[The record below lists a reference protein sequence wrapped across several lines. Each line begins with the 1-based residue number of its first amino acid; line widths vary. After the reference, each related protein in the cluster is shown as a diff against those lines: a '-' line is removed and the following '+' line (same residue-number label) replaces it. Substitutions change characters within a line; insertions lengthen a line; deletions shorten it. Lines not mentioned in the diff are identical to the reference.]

1 MTDLAIEETSG
12 VDHPAHLR
20 EGWLVMKSADG
31 VEGALNAILKHG
43 GGSHDQTSHGNWA
56 GGGGGAGGGMS
67 GSSGSGGSTSPS
79 ASGGSSSGWESSRSG
94 QRWSRLMDRADK
106 LDTSGRDSKHLG
118 GARGPRYDR
127 AVQRGV
133 KRLMDAERAL
143 SRGRRGDTQ
152 RANRFLAQA
161 KSNFDEAAMLNSN
174 ASDSAIADFRRRE
187 GEKLNKSAD
196 LQPIADELQ
205 VLKDKLS
212 ELRKSV
218 DTDPNLGSKNA
229 PSLKKE
235 NRMTPEEMREELD
248 KAYGRIEELEKEL
261 EKAIF
266 PSDDEDEMDKMDEE
280 DMEEEFM
287 KSAPAPVARAFAKAK
302 EAARSALAKAAAA
315 EAELTAQRESAADAE
330 AIEKARG
337 WDHLSLDAEEVGP
350 MLRRLGEQNDELAKS
365 VTALL
370 DSINGQAESANIF
383 AEIGKSATPVSLSG
397 DAVARLTSMA
407 KSLVDS
413 GKAATIEQ
421 GFAEVAMSNPD
432 LYTQYLTEKGA

>member
-20 EGWLVMKSADG
+20 EGWLVMKSADVNG
-31 VEGALNAILKHG
+31 
-43 GGSHDQTSHGNWA
+43 
-56 GGGGGAGGGMS
+56 
-67 GSSGSGGSTSPS
+67 
-79 ASGGSSSGWESSRSG
+79 
-94 QRWSRLMDRADK
+94 
-106 LDTSGRDSKHLG
+106 LDTSL
-118 GARGPRYDR
+118 DR
-127 AVQRGV
+127 
-133 KRLMDAERAL
+133 
-143 SRGRRGDTQ
+143 
-152 RANRFLAQA
+152 
-161 KSNFDEAAMLNSN
+161 
-174 ASDSAIADFRRRE
+174 I
-187 GEKLNKSAD
+187 
-196 LQPIADELQ
+196 
-205 VLKDKLS
+205 
-212 ELRKSV
+212 
-218 DTDPNLGSKNA
+218 
-229 PSLKKE
+229 LKKE
-235 NRMTPEEMREELD
+235 NRMTAEEMREELD

-261 EKAIF
+261 AKAMA
-266 PSDDEDEMDKMDEE
+266 PSEDEDEMDKEMDEE

-315 EAELTAQRESAADAE
+315 EAELTAQRDAAADAE

-350 MLRRLGEQNDELAKS
+350 LLRRLGEQNGELAKS

-397 DAVARLTSMA
+397 DAVARLTSLA